1 MVKQKETFGRVSFDF
16 PFPEHFFK
24 IECVS
29 WQLGTI
35 RPVILDFWGS
45 KKPSTSAYGTGR
57 WLLNSM
63 AMLQPISCRIFR
75 IFIRIR
81 CWALSMDLGGLSR
94 IFAISV

>member
-1 MVKQKETFGRVSFDF
+1 MVKQKETLGRVSFDF

-24 IECVS
+24 YDAYPGDLARYSRSFLIFGQQKV
-29 WQLGTI
+29 LGQCLWHWP
-35 RPVILDFWGS
+35 R
-45 KKPSTSAYGTGR
+45 A
-57 WLLNSM
+57 LNSM